1 MEGRAA
7 SHANSHANSHAD
19 SHANSHANSS
29 WTAGKRLQLRFG
41 LLTLVSSSINICL
54 IAPFLM
60 RLLDWQAAQWKLFG
74 IVTAGWIVLLAGIAQ
89 AMQRATRELARWLDR
104 EAAGSA
110 TQEDEAR
117 AFAASIDIVREVILN
132 SFLLWPL
139 GAAAVA
145 FSMKLLGPAVSW
157 FDVIALCAAGALG
170 GAVSSPIVAFLYKRE
185 VEPFRARLARSL
197 ADPEL
202 RERVVRRL
210 PIVWKLQGAVLLTTV
225 VPIVVMMLVVQRQVG
240 ILAAEFVHAQQ
251 REWLD
256 SDEPENLAASL
267 HAPFVSLGGA
277 WWLLNPETGR
287 VLAQSDA
294 TRAGDPAVA
303 IEGAVGATGSGT
315 TRDEFYSWQR
325 NGRGDRVIVTMLP
338 RTAVAHLAG
347 VEPEMYAL
355 FALALA
361 VACAAA
367 RIGARD
373 LARGIAAL
381 RAEAER
387 IALGDLTRSEIFES
401 EDELGDLARDF
412 DRMRQALRDTVRRV
426 ADAADRVD
434 AASGQLAVVGG
445 SVAEGAAEQERCIAQ
460 ASESTASIRER
471 VTGITG
477 SAQALS
483 ASVEESSSSILEMG
497 AAGEELTQ
505 TASVLSNRV
514 EEVSSSI
521 EEMIR
526 GVAEMG
532 RHVEGLSDAA
542 VDTQSSISQMAGSM
556 REVDSNASETARLS
570 AQVVAVAEGGREKVQ
585 QTITGME
592 AIRDATDTV
601 EKVIRGLGERANE
614 IGAIVDVI
622 DDVADETNLLALN
635 AAIIAAQA
643 GEHGRAFSVVADE
656 IKELADRVMSSTK
669 EIGSLIRAVQKE
681 SAAATAAIETGAQS
695 VWSGVERSAQAGESL
710 EAITRTARE
719 SGSRIAEIVH
729 AVQEQATAASHVQE
743 LMERVRA
750 GVEHLRN
757 AMREQEQ
764 GHEVVLRGT
773 TAMRDVS
780 QQVHRTTEE
789 QARGGS
795 QIRAGV
801 EVVRMAVEEIH
812 RALQGQTAAC
822 EQAAQFMTGVSDRAR
837 ASHESAGQME
847 QASGELNAAAE
858 AMRSH
863 IRRFQL

>member
-1 MEGRAA
+1 MEGTPA
-7 SHANSHANSHAD
+7 SRANSR
-19 SHANSHANSS
+19 
-29 WTAGKRLQLRFG
+29 WTPGQRLQLRFG
-41 LLTLVSSSINICL
+41 LLTLASSSINICV

-60 RLLDWQAAQWKLFG
+60 RLLDWRAAEWKTFAV
-74 IVTAGWIVLLAGIAQ
+74 VTACWILLLTGIAQ
-89 AMQRATRELARWLDR
+89 AMQRATRDLARWLDL
-104 EAAGSA
+104 EAAGRV
-110 TQEDEAR
+110 TREDELR
-117 AFAASIDIVREVILN
+117 AFAGSIDIVREVVLN
-132 SFLLWPL
+132 SFLLWPI
-139 GAAAVA
+139 GAAVVA
-145 FSMKLLGPAVSW
+145 LSMKFFAPGVSW
-157 FDVIALCAAGALG
+157 SDVIALCAAGALG
-170 GAVSSPIVAFLYKRE
+170 GAVSSPTVAFLYKRE
-185 VEPFRARLARSL
+185 VEPMRARLARRIE
-197 ADPEL
+197 DPDL
-202 RERVVRRL
+202 RERAARRL
-210 PIVWKLQGAVLLTTV
+210 PIVWKLQGTVLLTTV
-225 VPIVVMMLVVQRQVG
+225 VPIIVMMLVVQRQVG

-267 HAPFVSLGGA
+267 HAPFVSLGGG
-277 WWLLNPETGR
+277 WWLLDPETGK
-287 VLAQSDA
+287 VLAQSD
-294 TRAGDPAVA
+294 TSRAGDPVLA
-303 IEGAVGATGSGT
+303 IAGSQGTTGAGT

-347 VEPEMYAL
+347 VAPEMYGL
-355 FALALA
+355 FVLALA
-361 VACAAA
+361 IACAAA
-367 RIGARD
+367 RIVARD
-373 LARGIAAL
+373 LARGIGAL

-387 IALGDLTRSEIFES
+387 IALGDLTRTAIFES
-401 EDELGDLARDF
+401 EDELGDLARGF
-412 DRMRQALRDTVRRV
+412 DRMRQALRETVGRV
-426 ADAADRVD
+426 AEAADRVES
-434 AASGQLAVVGG
+434 AAGQLATVGG
-445 SVAEGAAEQERCIAQ
+445 SLAQGAAEQESGIAQ

-497 AAGEELTQ
+497 AAGEELSQ

-532 RHVEGLSDAA
+532 RHLEGLSDAA

-556 REVDSNASETARLS
+556 REVDTNASETARLS
-570 AQVVAVAEGGREKVQ
+570 AQVVAVAEGGSEKVQ
-585 QTITGME
+585 ETITGME

-643 GEHGRAFSVVADE
+643 GEHGRAFSVVAEE
-656 IKELADRVMSSTK
+656 IKELADRVMASTK
-669 EIGSLIRAVQKE
+669 EIGSLIRAVQYE
-681 SAAATAAIETGAQS
+681 SAAATAAIERGTES

-729 AVQEQATAASHVQE
+729 AVQEQASAASHVQA
-743 LMERVRA
+743 LMERVRG

-757 AMREQEQ
+757 AMREQGQ

-773 TAMRDVS
+773 TVMRDVS

-789 QARGGS
+789 QARGGN
-795 QIRAGV
+795 QIRSGV

-812 RALQGQTAAC
+812 QALQDQTSAC
-822 EQAAQFMTGVSDRAR
+822 QQAAQFMAGVAERAH
-837 ASHESAGQME
+837 ASHETARQME
-847 QASGELNAAAE
+847 RASGELGEAAE

>member
-1 MEGRAA
+1 MQGKAA
-7 SHANSHANSHAD
+7 PHANSHR
-19 SHANSHANSS
+19 
-29 WTAGKRLQLRFG
+29 TPGQRLQLRFG
-41 LLTLVSSSINICL
+41 LLLLVSSSINICI

-60 RLLDWQAAQWKLFG
+60 RLLDWHAAEWKIFA
-74 IVTAGWIVLLAGIAQ
+74 IVTPCWLLLLAGIAQ
-89 AMQRATRELARWLDR
+89 AMQRAMPDLANWLDR
-104 EAAGSA
+104 EAAGTA

-117 AFAASIDIVREVILN
+117 AFAGSIDIVREVILN
-132 SFLLWPL
+132 SFLLWPV
-139 GAAAVA
+139 GAALVA
-145 FSMKLLGPAVSW
+145 FSMKLFAPGVSW
-157 FDVIALCAAGALG
+157 SDVIALCAAGALG
-170 GAVSSPIVAFLYKRE
+170 GAVSSPTVAFLFKRE
-185 VEPFRARLARSL
+185 AEPLRARLARSI
-197 ADPEL
+197 ADPDL
-202 RERVVRRL
+202 RERLARRL
-210 PIVWKLQGAVLLTTV
+210 PLVWKLQGTVLLTTV
-225 VPIVVMMLVVQRQVG
+225 VPIIVMMLVVQRQVG
-240 ILAAEFVHAQQ
+240 IMAAEFVHAQQ

-256 SDEPENLAASL
+256 SDEPENLASSL

-277 WWLLNPETGR
+277 WWLLDPETGKT
-287 VLAQSDA
+287 LAQSDTA
-294 TRAGDPAVA
+294 RVGDPALA
-303 IEGAVGATGSGT
+303 IAGALGATGAGT
-315 TRDEFYSWQR
+315 TRDELYAWQR

-338 RTAVAHLAG
+338 RVAVAHLAG
-347 VEPEMYAL
+347 VAPEMYGL
-355 FALALA
+355 FVLALA
-361 VACAAA
+361 IACAAA

-373 LARGIAAL
+373 LARGIQAL

-387 IALGDLTRSEIFES
+387 IALGDLTRTEIFES
-401 EDELGDLARDF
+401 EDELGDLARGF
-412 DRMRQALRDTVRRV
+412 DRMRQALRETVRRV
-426 ADAADRVD
+426 SDAADRVD
-434 AASGQLAVVGG
+434 AAAGQLATVGG
-445 SVAEGAAEQERCIAQ
+445 SVAEGAAEQERGIAQ

-497 AAGEELTQ
+497 AAGEELSQ

-585 QTITGME
+585 QTIAGME
-592 AIRDATDTV
+592 AIRDATDV
-601 EKVIRGLGERANE
+601 AEKVIRGLGERANE

-656 IKELADRVMSSTK
+656 IKELADRVMASTK
-669 EIGSLIRAVQKE
+669 EIGSLIRAVQNE
-681 SAAATAAIETGAQS
+681 SVAATAAIERGAES
-695 VWSGVERSAQAGESL
+695 VWSGVERSAEAGESL

-719 SGSRIAEIVH
+719 SGTRIAGIVN
-729 AVQEQATAASHVQE
+729 AVQEQASAASHVQA

-750 GVEHLRN
+750 GVEQLRN

-789 QARGGS
+789 QARGGN

-801 EVVRMAVEEIH
+801 EVVRIAVEEIH
-812 RALQGQTAAC
+812 QALQDQTSAC
-822 EQAAQFMTGVSDRAR
+822 EQAAQFMTGVSERAR

-847 QASGELNAAAE
+847 RASGELGEAAE